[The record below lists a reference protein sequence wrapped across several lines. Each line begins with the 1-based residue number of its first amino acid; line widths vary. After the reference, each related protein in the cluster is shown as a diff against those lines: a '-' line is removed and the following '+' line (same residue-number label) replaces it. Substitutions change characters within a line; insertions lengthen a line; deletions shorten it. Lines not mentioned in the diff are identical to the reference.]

1 MKSELDNYI
10 SRHYYTLLGVS
21 FKYTKNNDWASELLH
36 EVLIQL
42 YNKQDLKLKLDDN
55 SIKYYIIRML
65 MVNWCYPSSPFYIKY
80 KKYNYNHVDLKE
92 AMMITNDETADDHNF
107 MDILEQEFSDTFWF
121 SKILFQKYIL
131 MGSLKKVSED
141 TKIPLTSIKRYIKE
155 TKTEIKLNVLNRFD
169 NE

>member
-1 MKSELDNYI
+1 
-10 SRHYYTLLGVS
+10 
-21 FKYTKNNDWASELLH
+21 
-36 EVLIQL
+36 
-42 YNKQDLKLKLDDN
+42 
-55 SIKYYIIRML
+55 
-65 MVNWCYPSSPFYIKY
+65 
-80 KKYNYNHVDLKE
+80 
-92 AMMITNDETADDHNF
+92 

-131 MGSLKKVSED
+131 LGSLKKVSED

>member
-1 MKSELDNYI
+1 MKPEINNYL
-10 SRHYYTLLGVS
+10 SRHYYTLLS
-21 FKYTKNNDWASELLH
+21 IAFKYTKNNDWASELLH
-36 EVLIQL
+36 EVILQL
-42 YNKQDLKLKLDDN
+42 YEKDELKLKLDDN

-80 KKYNYNHVDLKE
+80 KKYNYIHVDLNE
-92 AMMITNDETADDHNF
+92 AMMVINDETSDQHNF

-131 MGSLKKVSED
+131 LGSLKKVSED

>member
-10 SRHYYTLLGVS
+10 SRHYYTLLAVS

-36 EVLIQL
+36 EVLLQL
-42 YNKQDLKLKLDDN
+42 YNKENLKLKLDDN

-80 KKYNYNHVDLKE
+80 KKQNHTHVDLKE
-92 AMMITNDETADDHNF
+92 AMLILDEEDANDHNF
-107 MDILEQEFSDTFWF
+107 MDILEQEFSDANWF
-121 SKILFQKYIL
+121 NKIIFEKWIL
-131 MGSLKKVSED
+131 LGSLKKVSMD
-141 TKIPLTSIKRYIKE
+141 TKIPLTSIKRYVKD
-155 TKTEIKLNVLNRFD
+155 TKTEIKLNVIKRYE

>member
-1 MKSELDNYI
+1 MRLELDNYI
-10 SRHYYTLLGVS
+10 SRHYYTLLSIS

-36 EVLIQL
+36 EVILQL
-42 YNKQDLKLKLDDN
+42 YNKNELKLKLDDN

-65 MVNWCYPSSPFYIKY
+65 MVNWCFPSSPFYIKY
-80 KKYNYNHVDLKE
+80 KKHNYTHVDLKE
-92 AMMITNDETADDHNF
+92 AMIITNDETTDDHNF

-121 SKILFQKYIL
+121 SKILFEKWIL
-131 MGSLKKVSED
+131 LGSLKKVSED
-141 TKIPLTSIKRYIKE
+141 TKIPLTSVKRYIKE